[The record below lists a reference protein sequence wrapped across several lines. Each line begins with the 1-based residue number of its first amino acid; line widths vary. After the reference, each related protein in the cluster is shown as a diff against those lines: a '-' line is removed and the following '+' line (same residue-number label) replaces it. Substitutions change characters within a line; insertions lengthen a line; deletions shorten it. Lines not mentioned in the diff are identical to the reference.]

1 MSIGEEY
8 EETVQDLIDIIDQ
21 EINKHY
27 EENFIAGLDRAKEM
41 IKEYFDNIN
50 IEQ

>member
-8 EETVQDLIDIIDQ
+8 DETIQDLIDLIDQ

-27 EENFIAGLDRAKEM
+27 EVNFIAGLERAEEI
-41 IKEYFDNIN
+41 IKEYFDSIS
-50 IEQ
+50 